1 MKKWIL
7 SQKIA
12 SVKKKLSQVFE
23 KLWQNPRMEA
33 FIIAKGRPPCKDF
46 KIGLQKLEII
56 FFLRRLLNFFTSCF
70 PTQKPIFTQTSNI
83 NNSIIPLCKIDFHTI
98 FANYTER
105 SFRICLWFFCVTS
118 RKCLKIPLKKVV
130 IGVYWLKT
138 TESQLYKWKIVKFI
152 NVQFKWNILHDLIN
166 LCM

>member
-1 MKKWIL
+1 MQNISL
-7 SQKIA
+7 
-12 SVKKKLSQVFE
+12 KLYINEF
-23 KLWQNPRMEA
+23 NN
-33 FIIAKGRPPCKDF
+33 
-46 KIGLQKLEII
+46 
-56 FFLRRLLNFFTSCF
+56 FFFNTAIENFFTCCF
-70 PTQKPIFTQTSNI
+70 PVQKPICTRTSNI
-83 NNSIIPLCKIDFHTI
+83 NNSIIPLCKIDSHTI